1 MTNEPVYNKPA
12 TPRRLTRSSQDRM
25 LGGVCSGVARYLNV
39 DVSLVRVLTAVGTV
53 LGVGSLLLVYLI
65 LWAVLPQ
72 E

>member
-1 MTNEPVYNKPA
+1 MSNEPVYNRPA
-12 TPRRLTRSSQDRM
+12 APRRLARSSQDKM

-39 DVSLVRVLTAVGTV
+39 DVNIVRILTAVGAV
-53 LGVGSLLLVYLI
+53 LGLGSLVLIYLI